1 MFQWDDADPLSLAA
15 GEGSKQNQALH
26 DYAGMG
32 PGRSLTGLVATYQSY
47 TDPIPPTKHIATL
60 KEWSGKFGW
69 VDRVAAYDEL
79 QRKAQRAAAA
89 VVREQRAAEL
99 ADRNWAISQLLA
111 ERVRGM
117 LDFPLAQVEQVTK
130 RRQTDDGRTTIIEM
144 NVVKPAK
151 WSFHSAAILADV
163 SSKIGALATGEAT
176 DRTAHVIDG
185 LSERDLETL
194 PLDQLLALRAQL
206 ERGKR

>member
-1 MFQWDDADPLSLAA
+1 MFQWDDADPLALAA
-15 GEGSKQNQALH
+15 SESSKQNQVLN

-32 PGRSLTGLVATYQSY
+32 PGRSLAGLAATYQ
-47 TDPIPPTKHIATL
+47 TVAEPRPPTTRVNTL
-60 KEWSGKFGW
+60 KEWSAAFGW

-89 VVREQRAAEL
+89 VVREQRAADL

-130 RRQTDDGRTTIIEM
+130 RGRRMTGA
-144 NVVKPAK
+144 PR
-151 WSFHSAAILADV
+151 L
-163 SSKIGALATGEAT
+163 SK
-176 DRTAHVIDG
+176 
-185 LSERDLETL
+185 
-194 PLDQLLALRAQL
+194 
-206 ERGKR
+206 